1 MKNQRLARRRASL
14 FPLPSSLFIQFPSPA
29 NGTRLSRVTSHVK
42 NSWTGG
48 EAATVDVP
56 AAENLALS
64 VHRCQSGA
72 FERLIDQFESAL
84 FNYAHGILQNPFDAQ
99 EVVQDA
105 LMRAHKALTRQYDE
119 ARCATLALRPW
130 LFRTVRN
137 LSLNK
142 RRSKKSVLARPLDEF
157 SDDRLGPYVG
167 ASAHSELVR
176 REDLEMLQR
185 AIALLPVD
193 ARELIVL
200 RFMEEMSYAEI
211 AKTLRSTEA
220 ALRGKV
226 FRALRLLRDAL
237 EKKGVTHAM

>member
-1 MKNQRLARRRASL
+1 M
-14 FPLPSSLFIQFPSPA
+14 
-29 NGTRLSRVTSHVK
+29 K

-48 EAATVDVP
+48 EAYAM
-56 AAENLALS
+56 AAPDENLALS

-72 FERLIDQFESAL
+72 FEALIDRFQSPL
-84 FNYAHGILQNPFDAQ
+84 FNYAHGILQNAFDAQ

-105 LMRAHKALTRQYDE
+105 LMRAHKALTKQYDE
-119 ARCATLALRPW
+119 ARVAALALRPW

-142 RRSKKSVLARPLDEF
+142 RRSSRHGLDRPLDEF
-157 SDDRLGPYVG
+157 DDNRLGPFV
-167 ASAHSELVR
+167 ADPNADHSR
-176 REDLEMLQR
+176 REDAELLRR
-185 AIALLPVD
+185 AIALMPVD

-200 RFMEEMSYAEI
+200 RFIEEMSYAEI
-211 AKTLRSTEA
+211 AKTVGSSEA

-226 FRALRLLRDAL
+226 FRALKLLREAL

>member
-1 MKNQRLARRRASL
+1 M
-14 FPLPSSLFIQFPSPA
+14 
-29 NGTRLSRVTSHVK
+29 K

-48 EAATVDVP
+48 EAATVEVP
-56 AAENLALS
+56 AENLALA

-72 FERLIDQFESAL
+72 FERLIDQYESAL

-142 RRSKKSVLARPLDEF
+142 RRSKRGALDRPLDEF
-157 SDDRLGPYVG
+157 SDDRLGPYVLSG
-167 ASAHSELVR
+167 GTADSELVR

-211 AKTLRSTEA
+211 AKTIGSTEA
-220 ALRGKV
+220 ALRGQV
-226 FRALRLLRDAL
+226 FRALRLLREAL

>member
-1 MKNQRLARRRASL
+1 M
-14 FPLPSSLFIQFPSPA
+14 
-29 NGTRLSRVTSHVK
+29 K

-48 EAATVDVP
+48 ETTSQPVDDGGGSLAA
-56 AAENLALS
+56 A
-64 VHRCQSGA
+64 VHRCDPGA
-72 FERLIDQFESAL
+72 FERLIQRFERPL
-84 FNYAHGILQNPFDAQ
+84 FTYADGILQNTFDAQ

-119 ARCATLALRPW
+119 ERCAALALRPW

-142 RRSKKSVLARPLDEF
+142 RRSKRSSLEQPLESF
-157 SDDRLGPYVG
+157 DDGRLGPFVHLEG
-167 ASAHSELVR
+167 SELERKEEIELLR
-176 REDLEMLQR
+176 RAMS
-185 AIALLPVD
+185 LLPVD

-211 AKTLRSTEA
+211 AKTVGASEA

-226 FRALRLLRDAL
+226 FRSLKLLRDAL
-237 EKKGVTHAM
+237 EQKGVAYAM